1 MNQKNALRRHRI
13 SKAFPSSNTSL
24 RPLCLV
30 LMLAGSASVFAQDDE
45 EVRLAPLVVTPTRIE
60 QSSFD
65 LPVSIDVI
73 DKETIQ
79 TAQPQ
84 VNTSEV
90 LVRVPGVVANDR
102 TNLASDLQI
111 SIRGFGARAPF
122 GVRGIRIIADGIP
135 LTMPDGQGQ
144 SGNIDLATARQI
156 EVLRGPFS
164 ALYGNSSGG
173 VINVLTE
180 DGAEQHTV
188 TGSAWVGDF
197 GSSRIGLKAGGQ
209 QGSVNYVAG
218 VARYDTDGFR
228 DHSAATRDNFNS
240 KLRLDINHD
249 TSVSLVANSLS
260 QEAQSPGSLT
270 RAQFDAD
277 PTQSGTNPTFNTR
290 EYLENSQVGAVLSHK
305 LTTADTVRLAG
316 YTGTR
321 NVEAYQNFSAPQNV
335 NFTGGRGA
343 LGLDRE
349 FYGLD
354 LRWTRQADLSGM
366 PFNFTAG
373 VNYDYMTER
382 RNSWTNDNGVKGA
395 LGRDEDNSVFNFD
408 QFMQAE
414 LGLTDRWSIS
424 GGVRH
429 TSVEF
434 ESKDYFVV
442 GANPDDSGS
451 LKFSKT
457 TPVLGTVFK
466 VTPTLNIYANAGKG
480 FETPTNVEL
489 AYASVDVSVTGM
501 NFDLKPSTSDNYEV
515 GVKAY
520 VGTDTRVNA
529 AVFKIDTK
537 DEVAL
542 LNFFRGRSVY
552 HNIDSTSREGF
563 ELTVDSAFGK
573 GFTGLL
579 AYSYINAT
587 FDNAFESCVGCT
599 TAPNTTV
606 PAGNSIPGIPENTVY
621 GELAWS
627 GVDGMS
633 TAVEARWV
641 DKVYVNDVNT
651 ESADAYTVVNW
662 RLAFRQVS
670 GGWRFTE
677 FARVNNL
684 FDEKYSGSVVLNDS
698 NSAYYEPSPG
708 RNFQVGVSVS
718 YAF

>member
-1 MNQKNALRRHRI
+1 
-13 SKAFPSSNTSL
+13 
-24 RPLCLV
+24 LCLA
-30 LMLAGSASVFAQDDE
+30 LALIGAPALQAQDED
-45 EVRLAPLVVTPTRIE
+45 VRLAPIVVTPTRIE

-73 DKETIQ
+73 DQETIQ

-102 TNLASDLQI
+102 ANLATDLQI

-135 LTMPDGQGQ
+135 LTMPDGQSQ
-144 SGNIDLATARQI
+144 SGNIDLGTAKQI

-173 VINVLTE
+173 VINVITE
-180 DGAEQHTV
+180 DGPEQHTV

-209 QGSVNYVAG
+209 QGSVNYIAG
-218 VARYDTDGFR
+218 VARYDTDGYR

-240 KLRLDINHD
+240 KLRLDINQD

-270 RAQFDAD
+270 RAEFDAD
-277 PTQSGTNPTFNTR
+277 PTQSGTDPALNAR
-290 EYLENSQVGAVLSHK
+290 EYLDNSQVGAVLNHK
-305 LTTADTVRLAG
+305 VTTADTIRLGG
-316 YTGTR
+316 YVGTR
-321 NVEAYQNFSAPQNV
+321 NVEAYQNFGVPQNV

-354 LRWTRQADLSGM
+354 LRWTRQADLAGM

-382 RNSWTNDNGVKGA
+382 RNSWENNAGVKGA

-408 QFMQAE
+408 QFVQAE
-414 LGLTDRWSIS
+414 LGLTERWSIS

-429 TSVEF
+429 TTVEF
-434 ESKDYFVV
+434 ESQDYFVV
-442 GANPDDSGS
+442 GTNPDDSGS
-451 LKFSKT
+451 LEFSET
-457 TPVLGTVFK
+457 TPVLGAVFK
-466 VTPTLNIYANAGKG
+466 VTPTLNVYANAGKG

-489 AYASVDVSVTGM
+489 AYASVDASVTGL

-520 VGTDTRVNA
+520 VGANTRVNA
-529 AVFKIDTK
+529 AVFKIDTEN
-537 DEVAL
+537 EVAL

-552 HNIDSTSREGF
+552 QNIDSTSREGF
-563 ELTVDSAFGK
+563 ELMVDSAFGN
-573 GFTGLL
+573 GFRGLL
-579 AYSYINAT
+579 AYSYIKAT

-627 GVDGMS
+627 GFDGMS

-651 ESADAYTVVNW
+651 DWADAYTVVNW
-662 RLAFRQVS
+662 RLGFEQVS

-698 NSAYYEPSPG
+698 DSAFYEPSFS
-708 RNFQVGVSVS
+708 RNFQVGMSAS

>member
-1 MNQKNALRRHRI
+1 MNRK
-13 SKAFPSSNTSL
+13 NTSRQCKDSVVRTPFRL
-24 RPLCLV
+24 AVRPLCLT
-30 LMLAGSASVFAQDDE
+30 LALIGAPALQAQDED
-45 EVRLAPLVVTPTRIE
+45 VRLAPIVVTPTRIE

-73 DKETIQ
+73 DKEAIQ

-102 TNLASDLQI
+102 SNLASDLQI

-144 SGNIDLATARQI
+144 SGNIDLATAKQI

-173 VINVLTE
+173 VINVITE
-180 DGAEQHTV
+180 DGPEQHTV
-188 TGSAWVGDF
+188 TGSAWVGNF
-197 GSSRIGLKAGGQ
+197 GSSKIGLKAGGQ

-218 VARYDTDGFR
+218 VARYDTDGYR

-240 KLRLDINHD
+240 KLRLDVNQY

-277 PTQSGTNPTFNTR
+277 PTQSGTSPTRNTR
-290 EYLENSQVGAVLSHK
+290 EYLENSQVGAVLNHK
-305 LTTADTVRLAG
+305 LTTADTIRLAG

-321 NVEAYQNFSAPQNV
+321 NVEGYQNFGGPPFAV
-335 NFTGGRGA
+335 GRGVI
-343 LGLDRE
+343 GLDRE

-354 LRWTRQADLSGM
+354 LRWTRQSDLSGM

-373 VNYDYMTER
+373 LNYDYMTER
-382 RNSWTNDNGVKGA
+382 RNSWTNNAGVKGA

-408 QFMQAE
+408 QFVQAE
-414 LGLTDRWSIS
+414 LGITDRWSLS

-429 TSVEF
+429 TTVEF
-434 ESKDYFVV
+434 ESEDYFVV
-442 GANPDDSGS
+442 GTNPNDSGS
-451 LKFSKT
+451 LKFSET
-457 TPVLGTVFK
+457 TPVLGVVYK
-466 VTPTLNIYANAGKG
+466 VTPALNVYANAGKG

-501 NFDLKPSTSDNYEV
+501 NFDLKPSTSNNYEV

-520 VGTDTRVNA
+520 VGANTRVNA

-563 ELTVDSAFGK
+563 ELTVDSAFGH
-573 GFTGLL
+573 GFKGLL
-579 AYSYINAT
+579 VYSYIEAT
-587 FDNAFESCVGCT
+587 FDNAFVSCVGCT

-606 PAGNSIPGIPENTVY
+606 PAGNNIPGIPENTVY

-627 GVDGMS
+627 AFDGMS
-633 TAVEARWV
+633 TALEARWV

-651 ESADAYTVVNW
+651 AWADAYTVVNY
-662 RLAFRQVS
+662 RLAFKQES

-698 NSAYYEPSPG
+698 GSAFYEPSPG
-708 RNFQVGVSVS
+708 RNYQVGVSAS

>member
-1 MNQKNALRRHRI
+1 MNRKKTIRHCKDSAVRPPFHV
-13 SKAFPSSNTSL
+13 AV
-24 RPLCLV
+24 RPLCLA
-30 LMLAGSASVFAQDDE
+30 LALIGAPALHAQDED
-45 EVRLAPLVVTPTRIE
+45 VRLAPIVVTPTRIE

-65 LPVSIDVI
+65 LPVSIDAI
-73 DKETIQ
+73 DKESIQ

-102 TNLASDLQI
+102 ANLATDLQI

-135 LTMPDGQGQ
+135 LTMPDGQSQ

-173 VINVLTE
+173 VINVITE
-180 DGAEQHTV
+180 DGPEQHTV

-197 GSSRIGLKAGGQ
+197 GSSKIGLKAGGQ

-218 VARYDTDGFR
+218 VARYDTDGYR
-228 DHSAATRDNFNS
+228 DHSAAIRDNFNS
-240 KLRLDINHD
+240 KLRLDVNQD
-249 TSVSLVANSLS
+249 TSVTLVANSLN

-270 RAQFDAD
+270 KAQFEAD
-277 PTQSGTNPTFNTR
+277 PTQSGTNPVLNNR
-290 EYLENSQVGAVLSHK
+290 EYLENSQVGAVLNHR
-305 LTTADTVRLAG
+305 LTTADTIRLAG
-316 YTGTR
+316 YGGVRT
-321 NVEAYQNFSAPQNV
+321 VEAYQNFSFP
-335 NFTGGRGA
+335 GRGVI
-343 LGLDRE
+343 GLDRD

-354 LRWTRQADLSGM
+354 LRWTRQSDLSGM
-366 PFNFTAG
+366 PLNFTAG

-382 RNSWTNDNGVKGA
+382 RNSWTNVNGEKGA

-408 QFMQAE
+408 QFVQAE
-414 LGLTDRWSIS
+414 LGITDRWSIS

-429 TSVEF
+429 TTVEF
-434 ESKDYFVV
+434 ESEDYFVV

-451 LKFSKT
+451 LKFSET
-457 TPVLGTVFK
+457 TPVLGVVFK
-466 VTPTLNIYANAGKG
+466 VTPALNVYANAGKG

-489 AYASVDVSVTGM
+489 AYASTDGSVTGM
-501 NFDLKPSTSDNYEV
+501 NFDLKPSTSNNYEV

-520 VGTDTRVNA
+520 VGANTRVNA
-529 AVFKIDTK
+529 AAFKIDTK

-542 LNFFRGRSVY
+542 FTFAGGRSVY
-552 HNIDSTSREGF
+552 HNVDSTSREGF
-563 ELTVDSAFGK
+563 ELTVDSAFGN
-573 GFTGLL
+573 GFRGLL
-579 AYSYINAT
+579 AYTYIDAT
-587 FDNAFESCVGCT
+587 FGNSFAACVGVCT
-599 TAPNTTV
+599 TVAGPNTTV

-651 ESADAYTVVNW
+651 DRADAYTVVNW
-662 RLAFRQVS
+662 RLAFTQAS
-670 GGWRFTE
+670 GGWGFTE

-698 NSAYYEPSPG
+698 SFAYYEPSPG
-708 RNFQVGVSVS
+708 RNFQVGVSAS

>member
-1 MNQKNALRRHRI
+1 MNQKNAMHPRRP
-13 SKAFPSSNTSL
+13 SKTSLFPNTRL
-24 RPLCLV
+24 RPLCLA
-30 LMLAGSASVFAQDDE
+30 LMLAGPVPVFAQGGE
-45 EVRLAPLVVTPTRIE
+45 EVRTAPLVITPTRIE

-65 LPVSIDVI
+65 LPVSIDVV
-73 DKETIQ
+73 DQETIQ
-79 TAQPQ
+79 KAQPQ

-102 TNLASDLQI
+102 SNLATDLQI

-135 LTMPDGQGQ
+135 LTMPDGQSQ

-173 VINVLTE
+173 VINVITE
-180 DGAEQHTV
+180 DGPEQHTV

-197 GSSRIGLKAGGQ
+197 GSSKLGLKAGGQ

-218 VARYDTDGFR
+218 VGRYDTDGFR

-240 KLRLDINHD
+240 KLRLNISDD
-249 TSVSLVANSLS
+249 TSVTLVANSLN

-270 RAQFDAD
+270 KAQLEAD
-277 PTQSGTNPTFNTR
+277 PTQSGTNPLLNNR
-290 EYLENSQVGAVLSHK
+290 EYLENSQAGAVFSHK
-305 LTTADTVRLAG
+305 LTAEDTIRLAG
-316 YTGTR
+316 YGGVRT
-321 NVEAYQNFSAPQNV
+321 VEAYQNFSFP
-335 NFTGGRGA
+335 GRGV
-343 LGLDRE
+343 LGLDRD

-354 LRWTRQADLSGM
+354 LRWTRQSALAGM
-366 PFNFTAG
+366 PLNFTAG
-373 VNYDYMTER
+373 INYDYMTER
-382 RNSWTNDNGVKGA
+382 RNSWTNVAGEKGA

-408 QFMQAE
+408 QFVQAE
-414 LGLTDRWSIS
+414 LGLTERWSVS

-429 TSVEF
+429 TTVEF

-451 LKFSKT
+451 LKFSET
-457 TPVLGTVFK
+457 TPVLGAVYK
-466 VTPTLNIYANAGKG
+466 VTPALNVYANAGKG

-489 AYASVDVSVTGM
+489 AYASTDGSVTGM
-501 NFDLKPSTSDNYEV
+501 NFDLKPSTSNNYEV

-520 VGTDTRVNA
+520 VGTNTRVNA

-542 LNFFRGRSVY
+542 FTFAGGRSVY
-552 HNIDSTSREGF
+552 RNVDSTSREGF
-563 ELTVDSAFGK
+563 ELTVDSAFGN
-573 GFTGLL
+573 GFQGLL
-579 AYSYINAT
+579 AYSYIKAT
-587 FDNAFESCVGCT
+587 FDNSFAACVGVCT
-599 TAPNTTV
+599 TVGGPNTTV

-627 GVDGMS
+627 GANGMS

-641 DKVYVNDVNT
+641 DTVFVNDVNT

-662 RLAFRQVS
+662 RLAFDQVS

-684 FDEKYSGSVVLNDS
+684 FDEQYAGSVVLNDS
-698 NSAYYEPSPG
+698 NFAYYEPAPG
-708 RNFQVGVSVS
+708 RNFQVGVSAS